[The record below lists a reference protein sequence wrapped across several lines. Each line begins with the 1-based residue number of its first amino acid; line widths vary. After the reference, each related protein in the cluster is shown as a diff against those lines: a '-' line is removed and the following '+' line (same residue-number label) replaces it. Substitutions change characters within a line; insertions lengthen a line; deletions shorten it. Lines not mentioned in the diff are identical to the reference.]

1 MELKDFIGKVVI
13 GKENRWRYTL
23 YRIDAVEIAA
33 QALPPHS
40 GCYVWRTGTGPYDNA
55 IARGTLEFEDP
66 SLYEPFKALYE
77 SYIHS
82 EAGRLESY
90 TYYMLHYD

>member
-1 MELKDFIGKVVI
+1 MELKDFIGKTVV
-13 GKENRWRYTL
+13 GKNPRWRYTL

-33 QALPPHS
+33 QALPPNS

-66 SLYEPFKALYE
+66 ALYEPFKALYE
-77 SYIHS
+77 TYIHS
-82 EAGRLESY
+82 EAGRVEAY
-90 TYYMLHYD
+90 MYYLMHYD

>member
-1 MELKDFIGKVVI
+1 MQLKDFIGKVVI
-13 GKENRWRYTL
+13 GKENRWRYVL
-23 YRIDAVEIAA
+23 HRIDAVDIAA

-40 GCYVWRTGTGPYDNA
+40 GFYVWRTGTGPYDNA

-77 SYIHS
+77 AYGHS
-82 EAGRLESY
+82 EEARIERY
-90 TYYMLHYD
+90 MYYMMHYD

>member
-13 GKENRWRYTL
+13 DAENKHRYEL
-23 YRIDAVEIAA
+23 YRIDAVEVAA
-33 QALPPHS
+33 KALPPHS

-55 IARGTLEFEDP
+55 IARGTLVFEDP

-77 SYIHS
+77 AYGHS
-82 EAGRLESY
+82 EEARIERY
-90 TYYMLHYD
+90 MYYMLHYD

>member
-23 YRIDAVEIAA
+23 YRIDAVEIGA
-33 QALPPHS
+33 QALPPNS
-40 GCYVWRTGTGPYDNA
+40 GHYVWRTGTGPYDNA

-77 SYIHS
+77 AYIHS
-82 EAGRLESY
+82 EEGRLESY
-90 TYYMLHYD
+90 MHYMLHYD